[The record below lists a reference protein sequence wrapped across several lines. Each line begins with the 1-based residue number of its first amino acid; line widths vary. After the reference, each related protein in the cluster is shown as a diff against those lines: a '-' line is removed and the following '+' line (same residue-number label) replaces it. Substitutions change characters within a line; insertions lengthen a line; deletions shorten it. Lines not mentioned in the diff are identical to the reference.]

1 MTTRATS
8 SDLAAGLARLSPRR
22 AVIFDLDDTLYA
34 ERSFAFSG
42 FATVDR
48 FLYDNYGIHL
58 YDRFVEAYRAGIR
71 SDLFRQ
77 CLSAQ
82 FPCLSDVLLRQ
93 VTHIFWS
100 HDPRIV
106 LHQDACIALSLLAAR
121 GVKTGIVTT
130 GNGAI
135 QRRKIERLRLTEY
148 VNAVI
153 HDDDLFGPHVP
164 GQPGEDAFMLIALN
178 LDIESQEM
186 LFVGD
191 NPLTDFAL
199 PRRLGIPT
207 IRIRRRGGE
216 YFDREPATPAA
227 TPDYTIASLEELA
240 LCLTPTA
247 HHAEQP

>member
-8 SDLAAGLARLSPRR
+8 SDLAAGLAKKPARR
-22 AVIFDLDDTLYA
+22 AVVFDLDDTLYA

-48 FLYDNYGIHL
+48 FLYNNYGVHL
-58 YDRFVEAYRAGIR
+58 YDRFVEAYRAGTR

-77 CLSAQ
+77 CLSTH
-82 FPCLSDVLLRQ
+82 FPNLSEVLVRQ
-93 VTHIFWS
+93 VAHIFWA
-100 HDPRIV
+100 HEPRII
-106 LHQDACIALSLLAAR
+106 LHEDACIALSLLATR
-121 GVKTGIVTT
+121 GLKTGIVTT

-135 QRRKIERLRLTEY
+135 QRRKIERLRLKDY

-153 HDDDLFGPHVP
+153 HDDDLFGPHIP

-178 LDIESQEM
+178 LDVESHEL

-191 NPLTDFAL
+191 NPLTDFAV

-207 IRIRRRGGE
+207 VRIRRRGGE
-216 YFDREPATPAA
+216 YYD
-227 TPDYTIASLEELA
+227 
-240 LCLTPTA
+240 
-247 HHAEQP
+247 